1 MKRGCWDSWEI
12 SNVYVYGETVWG
24 WGNTVKKYFIKRKSV
39 HFIHNSVDHQGLGKG
54 VNYTIFFT
62 LHMPDTGCYQC
73 VRGDGG
79 GGLMR
84 VRH

>member
-1 MKRGCWDSWEI
+1 MEQHVKRGCWDSWEI

-54 VNYTIFFT
+54 VNYTIFFYFT
-62 LHMPDTGCYQC
+62 HA
-73 VRGDGG
+73 
-79 GGLMR
+79 
-84 VRH
+84 